1 MGRKLIVCGSPRKAG
16 RSNHI
21 ANALFEQYANA
32 GDEVELFL
40 LAEHPIAPCT
50 ACDACEKTYTCII
63 DDDMQLLYPLL
74 DETDDLILVSPVYF
88 SGPPAQFKAVLDRFQ
103 PYFWKAYAP
112 EGRAARRAKR
122 PVTLYVIGQG
132 GDPHGFDPLI
142 GCVRSATAVAGFSL
156 ECVYNCV
163 GLSDGEFDEAFAA
176 NTLVTHPLHDPLF
189 CAPKRTASSRDE
201 ASCDQG
207 SKRGCKEDDGQNAEQ
222 SCVEAVE
229 QESGQNGK
237 EAGKRDAGEIA
248 SRSDGGESTRAGI

>member
-21 ANALFEQYANA
+21 ASALLEQFANA

-63 DDDMQLLYPLL
+63 NDDMHLLYPLL
-74 DETDDLILVSPVYF
+74 DETDELILVSPVYF

-112 EGRAARRAKR
+112 EGRAAWRAKR
-122 PVTLYVIGQG
+122 PVTLYVVGQG

-156 ECVYNCV
+156 ECVYDCV
-163 GLSDGEFDEAFAA
+163 GLSDDVFDEAFAA
-176 NTLVTHPLHDPLF
+176 NTLATYPFHDPPF
-189 CAPKRTASSRDE
+189 CASKRTVSSRDE
-201 ASCDQG
+201 MSCDQG
-207 SKRGCKEDDGQNAEQ
+207 SERGCKEDDGQTAERDR
-222 SCVEAVE
+222 EEDDE
-229 QESGQNGK
+229 QG
-237 EAGKRDAGEIA
+237 GKREVGEIA
-248 SRSDGGESTRAGI
+248 SGNDGGESTRAGI